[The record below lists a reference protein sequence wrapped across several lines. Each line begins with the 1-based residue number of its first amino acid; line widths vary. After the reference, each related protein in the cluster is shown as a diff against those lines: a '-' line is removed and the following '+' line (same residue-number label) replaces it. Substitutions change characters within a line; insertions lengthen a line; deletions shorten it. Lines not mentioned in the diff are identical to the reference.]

1 MKFKVGDVCVTQ
13 GSRMP
18 LLNDGST
25 VVVIAIDPGVK
36 AYGGD
41 CAPYRIRRV
50 DGQRFAYSSTLC
62 GKDNF
67 YAMTEVWCRE
77 RMLRRFDEPQSRR
90 SAAKRTTAKKLR
102 DVVKCEAQS

>member
-18 LLNDGST
+18 LLNNGNT
-25 VVVIAIDPGVK
+25 VVVLAIDPGVR
-36 AYGGD
+36 AHNGD
-41 CAPYRIRRV
+41 HTPYRIRRL

-62 GKDNF
+62 GKDSF

-77 RMLRRFDEPQSRR
+77 RMLRRYDEPGV
-90 SAAKRTTAKKLR
+90 SAARETRKRVKKP
-102 DVVKCEAQS
+102 VAA